1 MAIPT
6 WFNADF
12 YMASKLAQLQETDP
26 DGNWTAETMKAA
38 FDEAGLTGVEGIYA
52 HYDQYSLA
60 EGTSPSQYL
69 DADYYLAAKLAQ
81 MQKTDPSYTMDQ
93 LLAAFKD
100 AGLTV
105 GEHYELYGS
114 AEGINPSA
122 AFDQAKYMADKLA
135 QLQAAEPDA
144 EWTAAKVQ
152 EAFDAAGL
160 TPLEHYLAYGKDE
173 GLTPRP
179 IVETFGFTANVDT
192 LTGTDGNDTFSG
204 VIGYLPGETTINQ
217 YDSVDG
223 GAGTD
228 TVVVNATSDVTVLKG
243 VTAKSIE
250 QLTINATYASVS
262 DDVSGWADLEGITIS
277 GATAVSL
284 NAGVKVKSLTLDG
297 VDGAVA
303 VTAANLASVSLSDMA
318 SADVTVAA
326 ASAASMNV
334 NLDDVQGELALTG
347 ASIKT
352 VILNSAGGE
361 EVANELT
368 LAATAATTLV
378 ISGDTDMAV
387 SMAGATL
394 ATINAQSFTGDLD
407 LTNVVVSTATNILT
421 GSGDDDIKLVDSFA
435 GKVFAGAGDDT
446 VTLGTVVAASAVID
460 GGAGYDEIVTGVT
473 GITAVDSSKTTA
485 DLFGAADATIT
496 NFEALTISAGSAVAT
511 VDFKGLDYDTVN
523 VMAASVNMTVTFAD
537 GEDTLGL
544 AGSMGTLT
552 ITGADA
558 SIDFLDTMTVA
569 TAVAA
574 ANTTTLDLNLAAAA
588 AAVSIKSLE
597 VKDGATITI
606 TDTGVEKTGSLE
618 IEGVNAK
625 GVTIDGSA
633 VATATLDITGSDGA
647 DTIKGGAADD
657 TLAGGAG
664 TDVLYG
670 GAGTN
675 TFVFGA
681 NGTAAP
687 VATDAFITGADT
699 IMDWAEGTNNQIEL
713 TSSSV
718 AAKADVS
725 GQYSID
731 DKGIATFASGLNL
744 NQMVDM
750 MAAAV
755 TNAAVAFTDGTDS
768 YVFMGA
774 GSTGLDASDILIK
787 IAGVTDI
794 TDLGAILA

>member
-6 WFNADF
+6 WFDANF
-12 YMASKLAQLQETDP
+12 YMASKLAQMQESDP
-26 DGNWTAETMKAA
+26 EGNWTAETLKAA
-38 FDEAGLTGVEGIYA
+38 FDANGFTGTEGIYA
-52 HYDQYSLA
+52 HYDAYSLA

-105 GEHYELYGS
+105 GEHYDLYGS

-160 TPLEHYLAYGKDE
+160 TPLEHYLAYGKHE

-228 TVVVNATSDVTVLKG
+228 TVVVNATSDVTALKG

-250 QLTINATYASVS
+250 QLTISATYASVNDNVTS
-262 DDVSGWADLEGITIS
+262 WADLEGITIS

-284 NAGVKVKSLTLDG
+284 SAGVKVKSLTLDG
-297 VDGAVA
+297 VDGAVT
-303 VTAANLASVSLSDMA
+303 VTADNLSSVSLSDMA
-318 SADVTVAA
+318 SANVTVAA
-326 ASAASMNV
+326 ASAASTNV
-334 NLDDVQGELALTG
+334 NLDDVQGSLNLTG
-347 ASIKT
+347 SKITT

-368 LAATAATTLV
+368 LTAGSATTLV

-387 SMAGATL
+387 SMAGTALT
-394 ATINAQSFTGDLD
+394 TINAQSFTGDLD
-407 LTNVVVSTATNILT
+407 LTNVTVGTATNILT

-446 VTLGTVVAASAVID
+446 VTLGTAVVASAVID

-473 GITAVDSSKTTA
+473 GITAVDSSTTTSA
-485 DLFGAADATIT
+485 LFGADVTIT
-496 NFEALTISAGSAVAT
+496 NFEALTISDGSAVVK

-523 VMAASVNMTVTFAD
+523 VMAASVDMTVTFAD

-544 AGSMGTLT
+544 AGSVGTFA

-558 SIDFLDTMTVA
+558 SIDFLDDMTVA
-569 TAVAA
+569 TAVSAA
-574 ANTTTLDLNLAAAA
+574 DTTTLDLNLAADAD
-588 AAVSIKSLE
+588 VSIKSLD
-597 VKDGATITI
+597 VKDGATITV

-618 IEGVNAK
+618 IEGVDAK

-657 TLAGGAG
+657 TLAGDAG

-687 VATDAFITGADT
+687 VSTDAFITGADT

-774 GSTGLDASDILIK
+774 GSTGLDAGDILIK

-794 TDLGAILA
+794 TDLDAILA